1 MNYTSL
7 NVPYEEIIKFFN
19 YNSPRN
25 YPMPNTQTV
34 DKKAIVREYFSSEE
48 WDAIDAALCDYAD
61 YGEDQ
66 AAMSA
71 EIGDK
76 IYRLFKEVK

>member
-1 MNYTSL
+1 MISAAVIGVGQTNY
-7 NVPYEEIIKFFN
+7 
-19 YNSPRN
+19 
-25 YPMPNTQTV
+25 
-34 DKKAIVREYFSSEE
+34 KAKRRDVSIAGLVREAIDKALLASDVE

-61 YGEDQ
+61 YGDDQ